1 MKGKFIV
8 LTGCILCLMAG
19 CGKDTPSYY
28 ELGAEELE
36 GKNYQSAIE
45 NFELAIAEEEY
56 EVEALRG
63 EGIAYLKMGR
73 YEEAQQAL
81 EKARDLAADSEKAMR
96 ADILAYLAVVK
107 YQRGDFEGSAAA
119 CDQMLE
125 VKNSKEGYFLRGT
138 AYLHLDQYDKAASDF
153 GKVAADSKE
162 YNDYLEI
169 YRVYEECDMKADGES
184 YLEMA
189 LEIEGSDEQDHY
201 DRGRV
206 YYYLEEYDEAKKELT
221 TSYNAGYK
229 KAAIYLGKVYA
240 EQGDTANAR
249 ANYKESLSEQSLQA
263 KAYNGMAYCD
273 ILDGDYDS
281 ALSNIQKGL
290 DIGDQDEKQA
300 LLFNEIVAYEKK
312 MDYASAKEKITAY
325 LEAYPTDERAVK
337 ENYFL
342 ETR

>member
-1 MKGKFIV
+1 
-8 LTGCILCLMAG
+8 
-19 CGKDTPSYY
+19 
-28 ELGAEELE
+28 
-36 GKNYQSAIE
+36 
-45 NFELAIAEEEY
+45 
-56 EVEALRG
+56 
-63 EGIAYLKMGR
+63 
-73 YEEAQQAL
+73 
-81 EKARDLAADSEKAMR
+81 
-96 ADILAYLAVVK
+96 
-107 YQRGDFEGSAAA
+107 
-119 CDQMLE
+119 
-125 VKNSKEGYFLRGT
+125 
-138 AYLHLDQYDKAASDF
+138 
-153 GKVAADSKE
+153 
-162 YNDYLEI
+162 
-169 YRVYEECDMKADGES
+169 MKADGES

-221 TSYNAGYK
+221 TSYNDGYK
-229 KAAIYLGKVYA
+229 QAAIYLGKVYA

-290 DIGDQDEKQA
+290 DTGDQDEKQA

>member
-1 MKGKFIV
+1 
-8 LTGCILCLMAG
+8 MAG
-19 CGKDTPSYY
+19 CGKETPSYY
-28 ELGAEELE
+28 ELGAEDLE
-36 GKNYQSAIE
+36 GKKYQSAIE
-45 NFELAIAEEEY
+45 NFELAIAEEKY

-63 EGIAYLKMGR
+63 EGIAYLKMGK

-96 ADILAYLAVVK
+96 ADILAYLAVVQ
-107 YQRGDFEGSAAA
+107 YQRGDFEGSAAT
-119 CDQMLE
+119 CDQMLD

-169 YRVYEECDMKADGES
+169 YRVYEKCDMKADGES

-189 LEIEGSDEQDHY
+189 LDIEAGDERDHY

-206 YYYLEEYDEAKKELT
+206 YYYLEEYDKAKKELT
-221 TSYNAGYK
+221 TAYNDGYK
-229 KAAIYLGKVYA
+229 EAAIYLGKVYA

-249 ANYKESLSEQSLQA
+249 ANYNESLSEQSLQA

-273 ILDGDYDS
+273 ILD
-281 ALSNIQKGL
+281 
-290 DIGDQDEKQA
+290 
-300 LLFNEIVAYEKK
+300 
-312 MDYASAKEKITAY
+312 
-325 LEAYPTDERAVK
+325 
-337 ENYFL
+337 
-342 ETR
+342 